1 MVTLYNEDVQKWYI
15 QLNNYKLSSSVFPK
29 AYGSELIRYT
39 PVKNSRL
46 LEVYEITSDEVTYI
60 MDSEN
65 CIKCYSNNEVDFDQC
80 FLDYISSQMNCTLPW
95 TTSNASLEIPPC
107 MYPGENKQFMD
118 MATLIYAL
126 DEEQIYK
133 KTGCMPCCTRNE
145 ISAKLVDTD
154 IIGKNH
160 AYYQEGMGNNA
171 IMMFYYANNKI
182 RVKEEYYTYDI
193 SNLIA
198 DFGGYLGLLLGYSI
212 LGFYDTAL
220 TVFTSV
226 QAKWKK
232 YIIK

>member
-1 MVTLYNEDVQKWYI
+1 M
-15 QLNNYKLSSSVFPK
+15 
-29 AYGSELIRYT
+29 
-39 PVKNSRL
+39 
-46 LEVYEITSDEVTYI
+46 YEITSDEVTYI
-60 MDSEN
+60 GRDSEH
-65 CIKCYSNNEVDFDQC
+65 CIECYNTAEVDFDHC

-95 TTSNASLEIPPC
+95 NTSSASLEIPLC
-107 MYPGENKQFMD
+107 MYPGEHEQFMD
-118 MATLIYAL
+118 MAAVIYAL
-126 DEEQIYK
+126 DEEQIFK

-160 AYYQEGMGNNA
+160 YYYHEGMENYA

-182 RVKEEYYTYDI
+182 RVKEEYYTYDM

-220 TVFTSV
+220 TVLTRM

-232 YIIK
+232 DIIK